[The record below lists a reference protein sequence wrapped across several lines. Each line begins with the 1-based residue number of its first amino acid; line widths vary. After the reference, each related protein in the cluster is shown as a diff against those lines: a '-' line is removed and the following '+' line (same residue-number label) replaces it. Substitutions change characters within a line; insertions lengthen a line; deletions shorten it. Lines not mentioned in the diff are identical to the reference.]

1 MEIKHNDSTP
11 NRPWGGRPV
20 DAPFI
25 PIDLH
30 AYTQELM
37 LEEAW
42 QKNDRNAITV
52 LKTPNITVVLVAL
65 HEDAEVLPGNFEGTG
80 TFTLQVLDG
89 KVHFVTGD
97 EKLDINRGQMVALH
111 GHIPFKATAL
121 AESMCLITMV
131 KEK

>member
-1 MEIKHNDSTP
+1 MKHNDSTI
-11 NRPWGGRPV
+11 NRPWGARPV

-30 AYTQELM
+30 AYTQQLM

-52 LKTPNITVVLVAL
+52 LKTDHLTVVLVAL
-65 HEDAEVLPGNFEGTG
+65 HKHAEMVPGSFEGTG

-89 KVHFVTGD
+89 MLHFETGE
-97 EKLDINRGQMVALH
+97 EKLDIARGQMVALH
-111 GHIPFKATAL
+111 GHIPYKATAHDETICL
-121 AESMCLITMV
+121 LSMV
-131 KEK
+131 REK

>member
-1 MEIKHNDSTP
+1 MEIKHNEATP
-11 NRPWGGRPV
+11 NRPWGARPV

-30 AYTQELM
+30 AYTQQLM

-52 LKTPNITVVLVAL
+52 LKTDSITVVLVAL
-65 HEDAEVLPGNFEGTG
+65 HKEAEMIPGSFEGTG

-89 KVHFVTGD
+89 SINFSTGD
-97 EKLDINRGQMVALH
+97 ENLVVSRGQMVALH
-111 GHIPFKATAL
+111 EHMPYKAIAL
-121 AESMCLITMV
+121 EETICLLSMV
-131 KEK
+131 RAK

>member
-1 MEIKHNDSTP
+1 MEIKQNESTH
-11 NRPWGGRPV
+11 NRPWGQRPV

-30 AYTQELM
+30 AYTQQLM

-52 LKTPNITVVLVAL
+52 LKTNELTVVLVAL
-65 HEDAEVLPGNFEGTG
+65 HKHAEMMPGSFDGTG

-89 KVHFVTGD
+89 SIDFTTG
-97 EKLDINRGQMVALH
+97 EEHLEINRGQMVALH
-111 GHIPFKATAL
+111 AHIPYKAA
-121 AESMCLITMV
+121 AREESICLLTMV
-131 KEK
+131 REK